1 MTFTRTLMAS
11 ALILTSTAVFAGK
24 PADIVVEM
32 HQVTDAGVA
41 NSVGTITLSYNRF
54 GTVITPNLKNLT
66 PGQHGFHMHTNPS
79 CDAAE
84 KDGKMVPGLAAG
96 GHFDPKKSGK
106 HGSPWGTGHLGDLP
120 VLFVDADG
128 TSTNPVLAPRL
139 KLKDMRNHSLM
150 MHVGGDNHHDH
161 PTALGGGG
169 ARMACGVVA
178 ASAK

>member
-1 MTFTRTLMAS
+1 
-11 ALILTSTAVFAGK
+11 
-24 PADIVVEM
+24 
-32 HQVTDAGVA
+32 
-41 NSVGTITLSYNRF
+41 
-54 GTVITPNLKNLT
+54 
-66 PGQHGFHMHTNPS
+66 
-79 CDAAE
+79 
-84 KDGKMVPGLAAG
+84 
-96 GHFDPKKSGK
+96 
-106 HGSPWGTGHLGDLP
+106 